1 MLEKSLD
8 ASFIEMNRFACA
20 LKRRS
25 MMNDNTSNK
34 PKGCL
39 SWMSG
44 IGAAVVGLL
53 TAGASCAAIL
63 QYMNSTTPSQPAS
76 SNPPAVVVITSE
88 PVSNNVQSGSA
99 QTSVSVEEWDA
110 IESFVIQAVVAEI
123 TAYQYGDPSYA
134 TMFYGD
140 ALQALQ
146 GEILDLNSRGLLMDP
161 HFDYDN
167 SYLNDI
173 RVGQN
178 HIEVD
183 SCEYWS
189 SDYYDRLTGQLVGSD
204 PSALVPQTITIE
216 YLNENFYITA
226 ISFHTGQA
234 FCQ

>member
-1 MLEKSLD
+1 MSYDPNKS
-8 ASFIEMNRFACA
+8 
-20 LKRRS
+20 
-25 MMNDNTSNK
+25 
-34 PKGCL
+34 KGCL
-39 SWMSG
+39 GWVSG
-44 IGAAVVGLL
+44 VGAALVGLL

-63 QYMNSTTPSQPAS
+63 QYIESTPPTQAPQ
-76 SNPPAVVVITSE
+76 SNPAAVIVITSE
-88 PVSNNVQSGSA
+88 PASNNTQSNSV
-99 QTSVSVEEWDA
+99 QTSVSAEEWQA
-110 IESFVIQAVVAEI
+110 VESFLMQAVAAEI
-123 TAYQYGDPSYA
+123 AAYQYGDPSYA

-161 HFDYDN
+161 HFDYNN

-178 HIEVD
+178 RIEVD

-189 SDYYDRLTGQLVGSD
+189 SDYYDRASGQLIGSD

-216 YLNENFYITA
+216 FLNDNFYITA
-226 ISFHTGQA
+226 ISFHTGQS